1 MSNDNLG
8 RRRLMTTTLGTVAA
22 VGLGAGGGGLLG
34 AGPAGAAERPAGPH
48 PGRGDDFPD
57 VPGMLGDRRANE
69 LWYMFDET
77 TLYNVGP
84 ELEQAFTD
92 IETALGDGW
101 ERAIFDAWMAMAA
114 TSDYPHNFIEYVT
127 PIKGP
132 LAVLSKAQLGVFDT
146 YYRPGGRGIVSA
158 FADFAQGVLY
168 DPRRERPVHTMNGN
182 PPPGYHIWF
191 IFMRSMMLLDISRHR
206 WEQMAPVN
214 AMAWALQTIA
224 KPTQMEVKEPLP
236 RQVVVREAVKW
247 LPRSVRQLDRDFLSY
262 PLPEGMS

>member
-1 MSNDNLG
+1 MSNDLG
-8 RRRLMTTTLGTVAA
+8 RRRLMTTTLGTAA
-22 VGLGAGGGGLLG
+22 ALGLGAGGLLT
-34 AGPAGAAERPAGPH
+34 AAPAGAAERPSTHHGH
-48 PGRGDDFPD
+48 GGDFPD

-69 LWYMFDET
+69 LWYQFDET

-92 IETALGDGW
+92 IATALGDKW
-101 ERAIFDAWMAMAA
+101 ERAIFDTWMAMAA
-114 TSDYPHNFIEYVT
+114 TSDYPNNFIEYVT
-127 PIKGP
+127 PVKGP
-132 LAVLSKAQLGVFDT
+132 LQVLSKAQLGVFDT
-146 YYRPGGRGIVSA
+146 FYRPYGRGIVGA

-191 IFMRSMMLLDISRHR
+191 IFMRSMTLLDIDRHR
-206 WEQMAPVN
+206 WERMAPIN
-214 AMAWALQTIA
+214 AMAWALQAIA

-236 RQVVVREAVKW
+236 RAVVAREAAKW
-247 LPRSVRQLDRDFLSY
+247 LPRGVRRLDRDFLSY

>member
-1 MSNDNLG
+1 MSNHLD
-8 RRRLMTTTLGTVAA
+8 RRRLMTTALGGAAA
-22 VGLGAGGGGLLG
+22 VGLGAGAGLLG
-34 AGPAGAAERPAGPH
+34 AAPAGAAERPVTPH
-48 PGRGDDFPD
+48 RGHEDFPD

-114 TSDYPHNFIEYVT
+114 TSDYPNNFIEYVT

-132 LAVLSKAQLGVFDT
+132 LQVLSKAQLGVFDT
-146 YYRPGGRGIVSA
+146 YYRPYGHGIVGA
-158 FADFAQGVLY
+158 FADFAQGVLN

-206 WEQMAPVN
+206 WERMAPIN
-214 AMAWALQTIA
+214 AMAWAIQTIA
-224 KPTQMEVKEPLP
+224 KPSQFEVKEPLP
-236 RQVVVREAVKW
+236 RRV
-247 LPRSVRQLDRDFLSY
+247 
-262 PLPEGMS
+262 